1 MPPPEESFKRLM
13 SPVYFIHC
21 CCNLGE
27 NMSIT
32 FLDIV
37 FRRPISVF
45 FFHHILF
52 RVTLNS
58 DLLTAKSEEASIPV
72 SYCINAIS
80 LTKISAVRIIEISNR
95 IVTSG
100 FDSKRAQLF
109 AIFEYLPSPI
119 SYLFNR
125 MTPIFHLSNHA

>member
-37 FRRPISVF
+37 FRRLISVF
-45 FFHHILF
+45 FSTTFYS
-52 RVTLNS
+52 VTLNL